1 MNSDPRRGRR
11 NGQERPPALAEWILT
26 WLPEIYRD
34 CILGDLEER
43 FHTQVLPLKGK
54 SAARKWY
61 WKETLRAVNP
71 VYWPR
76 LGRFSRIARRLGT
89 GLRWAARAAAAGA
102 DDLSLAWRRLKQS
115 PGFVVA
121 ALLTL
126 TLGIGATS
134 AVFSLLEGLWLRPL
148 PIPAGQR
155 LVVLNQSMP
164 KAGFDAL
171 GSTPLELEEYA
182 QADSLEWAA
191 DYHSMYFTLLDGL
204 SPSNV
209 ETGVVAWDFFEK
221 LGVEVLHGR
230 GMQPEDD
237 RISGEGRLLLSYGYW
252 QDHYGGSLEM
262 LDKPVEMNN
271 RPHRIIGI
279 LPPLPFYPL
288 DADVYMPHSNCPF
301 RVSTAQAGNRGR
313 GGYRAL
319 ALLTPGTGLE
329 EARRE
334 VAAIAQ
340 DMQRRFP
347 QDYPA
352 DSGFTAT
359 LRPLQDVLAERARTP
374 LAVLF
379 ATVLCVFLIVCANL
393 ANLNLARLTRR
404 TPEMA
409 LRSALGAGRGRLLGQ
424 LLTEGFLLASAAA
437 VLGLASA
444 TASLELLRPF
454 AQRLSVRAA
463 EISID
468 GGVLA
473 LAVAGSILATLIFS
487 LLPGLILLHSEGRAQ
502 GLTRRSRVHR
512 APRAGGLRGLLV
524 VAQVAFSVVLLV
536 AAGLMLQSVFKLQ
549 QVDPGFDPKRVM
561 ATRVQLN
568 WTLYLENDQVNDFY
582 LPLLQDLSQ
591 RPGVLSAA
599 LAAHV
604 PLDGRTST
612 GSYRLAEDPTGNPPP
627 GSGAQPQP
635 AGDSGLAPRPPTS
648 GGSAED
654 RSGGSMYQ
662 TVVGSPV
669 DQDSQPL
676 ATYQP
681 RPASQ
686 EHRAEL
692 QSVSGRYF
700 EVMGIPVQAGQ
711 VGAFLGSHEVVV
723 GRTLA
728 ARHWDDPAEALGK
741 KLFLGTWPRPLTI
754 TAVVGDVHEE
764 DLSTHP
770 SPQLYVPFNL
780 SPWREAI
787 VLLHTP
793 QGAESAAAMM
803 RQAVDRLDPDQPLEP
818 FHEMEEL
825 HRESIAPPRQT
836 AQLLGIFALA
846 ALIVTATGIVGVTAY
861 SASRRRHEFG
871 VRMVF
876 GANRRNIL
884 LNVLKEGLG
893 LTSLGLLLGLPAA
906 LLTSRLLQELLFGV
920 TWSDPATYLS
930 VTVFFLL
937 AAAAAT
943 LWPAR
948 RATSIDPASALR
960 CE

>member
-1 MNSDPRRGRR
+1 MKSEPRHQDDPTPKV
-11 NGQERPPALAEWILT
+11 RPPAAAEWLLG
-26 WLPEIYRD
+26 WLPEIYRE

-43 FHTQVLPLKGK
+43 FYSQVLPLKGRA
-54 SAARKWY
+54 AARKWY
-61 WKETLRAVNP
+61 WREALRAVNP
-71 VYWPR
+71 IYWPH
-76 LGRFSRIARRLGT
+76 LGRFSQTARK
-89 GLRWAARAAAAGA
+89 AAVGMRRVGRAAAAAG

-115 PGFVVA
+115 PGFVLA
-121 ALLTL
+121 ALLSL

-155 LVVLNQSMP
+155 LVELSQSMP
-164 KAGFDAL
+164 GAGFDVL
-171 GSTPLELEEYA
+171 GSTPLEISEYA
-182 QADSLEWAA
+182 QAESLEWAA
-191 DYHSMYFTLLDGL
+191 DHHSMYFTLLDGV
-204 SPSNV
+204 SPSSV
-209 ETGVVAWDFFEK
+209 ETGVVAWDFFHK

-230 GMQPEDD
+230 GLRAADD
-237 RISGEGRLLLSYGYW
+237 SAHGEGRLLLSFGYW
-252 QDHYGGSLEM
+252 QEHYGGSLTV
-262 LDKPVEMNN
+262 LDQAVEMNN

-301 RVSTAQAGNRGR
+301 RVRTQQAQPRGR

-319 ALLTPGTGLE
+319 ALLTPGVSLA

-334 VAAIAQ
+334 VSAIAQ

-347 QDYPA
+347 DDYPL
-352 DSGFTAT
+352 DSGFTVR

-424 LLTEGFLLASAAA
+424 LLTEGFLLAGAAA
-437 VLGLASA
+437 LLGLASA
-444 TASLELLRPF
+444 AASLELLRPF
-454 AQRLSVRAA
+454 AARLSVRAA

-473 LAVAGSILATLIFS
+473 LALTGSVLATLIFC

-502 GLTRRSRVHR
+502 GLTSRSRVHR
-512 APRAGGLRGLLV
+512 APGAGRLRGLLV

-549 QVDPGFDPKRVM
+549 QVDPGFDPKRVLG
-561 ATRVQLN
+561 TNVRLN
-568 WTLYLENDQVNDFY
+568 WTLYLDDDQVNAFY
-582 LPLLQDLSQ
+582 LPLLEDLSQ

-612 GSYRLAEDPTGNPPP
+612 GSYRLAK
-627 GSGAQPQP
+627 AV
-635 AGDSGLAPRPPTS
+635 A
-648 GGSAED
+648 AEE
-654 RSGGSMYQ
+654 
-662 TVVGSPV
+662 
-669 DQDSQPL
+669 DSQPL
-676 ATYQP
+676 ATYN
-681 RPASQ
+681 RSLVPAPQAEMLVEEQ
-686 EHRAEL
+686 EYRTEL

-700 EVMGIPVQAGQ
+700 EVMGIPVLAGQ
-711 VGAFLGSHEVVV
+711 IGAFLGSQQAVIN
-723 GRTLA
+723 RTLA
-728 ARHWDDPAEALGK
+728 ERHWDDPSQALGS
-741 KLFLGTWPRPLTI
+741 KLYLGTWENPLTV
-754 TAVVGDVHEE
+754 TAVVGDVHEQ
-764 DLSTHP
+764 DLSVRP

-780 SPWREAI
+780 SPWRQAI
-787 VLLHTP
+787 VLLRTP
-793 QGAESAAAMM
+793 QSAGSAAAML
-803 RQAVDRLDPDQPLEP
+803 RQAVDRLDSEQPLEAFQP
-818 FHEMEEL
+818 MEEL

-836 AQLLGIFALA
+836 AQLLGVFALA

-876 GANRRNIL
+876 GASRRSIL
-884 LNVLKEGLG
+884 FNVLREGLG
-893 LTSLGLLLGLPAA
+893 LTALGLFLGLPVA

-920 TWSDPATYLS
+920 TWSDPLTYVA
-930 VTVFFLL
+930 VTLFFLV

-943 LWPAR
+943 LYPAR
-948 RATSIDPASALR
+948 RATSIDPAASLR